1 MAASRNKNS
10 FYINKQKIKYCIIM
24 KKTVKAIT
32 LNSALILAFL
42 VSLPG
47 TAAASDKEPVREWQA
62 ANEHGWFWGER
73 QKWEEEQKRIK
84 EENALKQLAKK
95 EQEEKEKEKDCT
107 NPDEWDVTCG
117 FVYPDRDFD
126 FSQKQLAELTKQLAM
141 YPDDVKKVE
150 QYQRFVHWA
159 VDQAATAAGSA
170 EWNIV
175 QNQDMNPFIDNPISA
190 FGRRAAGMEIMKN
203 NKTVFEDIVDQGG
216 MLVFFTRHDCV
227 YCHKAY
233 PLIRILSDRSGIPLH
248 NASLDGKCLDGFDSE
263 HCYAGEDV
271 VLSAQALQVAMVP
284 DLFLFL
290 PKDRGWVRISSGL
303 ETLDVMES
311 RVLVFFGAAKKATK
325 KGIERVAGS
334 QQPAV
339 DFTSS
344 DIYERAQK
352 AIGVAVGSSKNLE
365 VKNEE

>member
-1 MAASRNKNS
+1 MAAAGSENS
-10 FYINKQKIKYCIIM
+10 FYVNNQKTKYYIIM
-24 KKTVKAIT
+24 NMTIKTVVA
-32 LNSALILAFL
+32 ALMSMQLVLLSSLAL
-42 VSLPG
+42 
-47 TAAASDKEPVREWQA
+47 ASDTASMREWQA
-62 ANEHGWFWGER
+62 PNEHGWFWGER
-73 QKWEEEQKRIK
+73 QKWEEEQERIK
-84 EENALKQLAKK
+84 EEEAAKQMAK
-95 EQEEKEKEKDCT
+95 EAQEREEKEKEKDCK

-117 FVYPDRDFD
+117 FVYPERDFD

-159 VDQAATAAGSA
+159 VDQASTAAGSA

-190 FGRRAAGMEIMKN
+190 FGRRAAGAEILKN

-233 PLIRILSDRSGIPLH
+233 PLIKILRDRSGIPLH
-248 NASLDGKCLDGFDSE
+248 NAALDGRCLDGFDSD
-263 HCYAGEDV
+263 HCYTGEDV
-271 VLSAQALQVAMVP
+271 VLSAQELQVAMVP

-303 ETLDVMES
+303 ETLDVMQS
-311 RVLVFFGAAKKATK
+311 RILVFFGAAKKATK
-325 KGIERVAGS
+325 KGLARASDS

-344 DIYERAQK
+344 DIYERAQE
-352 AIGVAVGSSKNLE
+352 AIGVAVGLSENLE
-365 VKNEE
+365 VKNDE